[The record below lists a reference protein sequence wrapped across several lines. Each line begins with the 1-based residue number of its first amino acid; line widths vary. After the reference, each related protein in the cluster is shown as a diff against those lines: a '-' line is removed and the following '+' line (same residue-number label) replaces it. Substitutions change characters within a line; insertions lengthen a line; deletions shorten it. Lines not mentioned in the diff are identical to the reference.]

1 MRASDQF
8 IGDWLVSEYVFAPDG
23 QALGIVRQRRTLQPL
38 SGRRIRVVQQ
48 CEPSLTLDGHAMAAF
63 AGEWVFE
70 LQIEGR
76 FRYYLG
82 PDVIGY
88 GEVWGDGYLEGR
100 GCWPRLGKL
109 FRSFSLLVTPERQ
122 LTGGRFFVGPAPIA
136 CITGVAAPA
145 NTQRD
150 WPALAITPPETIAH
164 TWQGQMRHLS
174 PTGDVIATESLM
186 RQYCLPH
193 LVETTSASETR
204 LRFDYQNHTA
214 QISGDGHGFAWRIG
228 ALTEGEV
235 FTTSA
240 QCIRFLEVCDST
252 TATIIGWRHHYRAGR
267 LETIETFQLYAQEQ
281 L

>member
-1 MRASDQF
+1 MSASDRF

-23 QALGIVRQRRTLQPL
+23 QALGVVRQRRTLQPL
-38 SGRRIRVVQQ
+38 PGGRIRVVQQ
-48 CEPSLTLDGHAMAAF
+48 CEPSPTLDGHAMAAF

-76 FRYYLG
+76 LRHYLG

-88 GEVWGDGYLEGR
+88 GKVWDNGYLEGC
-100 GCWPRLGKL
+100 GCWPRFGKL

-145 NTQRD
+145 NTQHD
-150 WPALAITPPETIAH
+150 WPELAVAPPETIAH

-174 PTGDVIATESLM
+174 PTGEDIATELLM
-186 RQYCLPH
+186 RRYCLPYI
-193 LVETTSASETR
+193 VETASTGDTK
-204 LRFDYQNHTA
+204 LRFDNQINTV

-240 QCIRFLEVCDST
+240 QCIRFLEVCDSA
-252 TATIIGWRHHYRAGR
+252 TATITGWRHHYHAGR
-267 LETIETFQLYAQEQ
+267 LEKIETFQLHAQV
-281 L
+281 